1 VAGNTEFDAAGIK
14 TIGGELQNLMNG
26 HMAAFAELDRNW
38 PNAGKF
44 STAEW
49 LEELV
54 DDRRNAVVQHGNRLN
69 MTLDQL
75 GSDLVRIGKDF
86 ENADGENAGK
96 IVDILEEGRG
106 KNQDEVNDWSQA
118 TENTQTNF
126 GGQEDGDDGDGY
138 NNSVSLT
145 DEDDSDEDDS
155 DEDDSDEDDSDE
167 DEDEDEGADSDQD

>member
-1 VAGNTEFDAAGIK
+1 MAGNTEFDAAGIK
-14 TIGGELQNLMNG
+14 TIGAELQSLMNS
-26 HMAAFAELDRNW
+26 HMAVFADLDRNW

-49 LEELV
+49 MEELV

-86 ENADGENAGK
+86 ENADGDNAGK
-96 IVDILEEGRG
+96 IVDILEEGQG

-145 DEDDSDEDDS
+145 DGDEDDSDEDDS

-167 DEDEDEGADSDQD
+167 DEDADSDQD

>member
-1 VAGNTEFDAAGIK
+1 MAGNTEFDADGIK
-14 TIGGELQNLMNG
+14 TIGSELQELMNG
-26 HMAAFAELDRNW
+26 HMKVFADLDKNW

-44 STAEW
+44 ATAEW

-86 ENADGENAGK
+86 ENADGENADK
-96 IVDILEEGRG
+96 IVDILAEGRG
-106 KNQDEVNDWSQA
+106 KNQDEVNDWSQT
-118 TENTQTNF
+118 TEEAQTNF

-138 NNSVSLT
+138 NNSLAPPD
-145 DEDDSDEDDS
+145 DEDSP
-155 DEDDSDEDDSDE
+155 DE
-167 DEDEDEGADSDQD
+167 DEDEDEGDEEEDDEDEGADSDQD